1 MKILIM
7 GASCAGS
14 TTLGAALAKQLGYV
28 VFDSDEYFWEKS
40 VVPFTV
46 KRNPELRNNMMISDT
61 AKHDNWILS
70 GSMVSWGEVWLHTFD
85 LVVFLCIPHDI
96 RMQRLHTRELERYGD
111 LIFTDPV
118 RAKNYQDFVQWASG
132 YDDNTTNGRTLQIH
146 EAWLSKVSCP
156 ILEIWGDT
164 TVEERVD
171 LVLKRI
177 EVV

>member
-14 TTLGAALAKQLGYV
+14 TTLGSALAKKLGYV

-40 VVPFTV
+40 AVPFTV

-61 AKHDNWILS
+61 AKHDNWVLS
-70 GSMVSWGEVWLHTFD
+70 GSMISWGDLWLHAFD
-85 LVVFLCIPHDI
+85 LVVFLYIPHQI

-146 EAWLSKVSCP
+146 ETWLRKVSCP
-156 ILEIWGDT
+156 VLEIRGDT

-171 LVLKRI
+171 LVLKKI